1 VGSIAHDCSKPI
13 KAIKQ
18 DLERIIMKTR
28 KLFIGIAAATT
39 AVVAGSGVAFA
50 AWSASGSGSGAGAAT
65 VAQSLIVTPVT
76 PSGAGA
82 SLYPGGPAG
91 PVFFNIQN
99 PNPYAVT
106 ITGLSWGT
114 PTSTN
119 TTTCPSTNISLDA
132 GAPTTVSIAA
142 PAAST
147 ASDVQV
153 NGVLD
158 LAHSAGN
165 GCQGVAFDVAVT
177 VTGAQQ

>member
-1 VGSIAHDCSKPI
+1 MNIKKPI
-13 KAIKQ
+13 IGLAAIVAA
-18 DLERIIMKTR
+18 
-28 KLFIGIAAATT
+28 IGI
-39 AVVAGSGVAFA
+39 GSGIAVA

-65 VAQSLIVTPVT
+65 VAQSLVVTPVT

-91 PVFFNIQN
+91 PVYFTVQN

-119 TTTCPSTNISLDA
+119 TSTCASANISLDA
-132 GAPTTVSIAA
+132 NAPTTTSISVAA
-142 PAAST
+142 NST
-147 ASDVQV
+147 SAVLVV

-158 LAHSAGN
+158 LAHGAPN
-165 GCQGVAFDVAVT
+165 GCQAVAFTAPVT
-177 VTGAQQ
+177 ITGAQQ

>member
-1 VGSIAHDCSKPI
+1 MRINKTSVGVSLA
-13 KAIKQ
+13 
-18 DLERIIMKTR
+18 
-28 KLFIGIAAATT
+28 IAAFII
-39 AVVAGSGVAFA
+39 GGGVAVA
-50 AWSASGSGSGAGAAT
+50 AWSTSGSGSGAGAAT
-65 VAQSLIVTPVT
+65 VAQSLVVTPVT
-76 PSGAGA
+76 PAGANA

-119 TTTCPSTNISLDA
+119 TGSCANTNVSLDA
-132 GAPTTVSIAA
+132 GAPTSVSISI

-147 ASDVQV
+147 VPNVQV

-165 GCQGVAFDVAVT
+165 GCQAVAFDIPVT